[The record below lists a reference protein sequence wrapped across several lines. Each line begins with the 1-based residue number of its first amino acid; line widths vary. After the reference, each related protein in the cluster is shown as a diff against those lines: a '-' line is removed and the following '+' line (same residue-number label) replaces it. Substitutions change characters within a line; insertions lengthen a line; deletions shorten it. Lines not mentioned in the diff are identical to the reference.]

1 MGSPNNIACSTFID
15 SLVTQT
21 PFFDTEIVKDIRPI
35 RAGMMG
41 FYQTAPYKAYTDS
54 QHAFD
59 RLRSVNP
66 DTTQPWYQ
74 PAAQPAVQAN
84 GAITNGEN
92 AQDCST
98 TNCDLP
104 QNQMDWGSTRL
115 TYGLWAQMWKTK
127 LLCFDD
133 IMSKT
138 QAKMHLAQIVGDVLP
153 NASRV
158 IMNDLLYKLAL
169 YNSLSALQVGG
180 IGPQVATNN
189 GFSPFTYSWAG
200 TQGGNSSITG
210 QYGYRY
216 FNTSAD
222 PTSKVT
228 PLHLQSQVNPQEAI
242 GALNNPYGSV
252 DASLG
257 RLQFHTDND
266 TLYSMIQGNPTIN
279 DRVRFND
286 AAAFKTGAVEYYK
299 YGFTGVVGDYMVK
312 TMPNLLRF
320 NQIGPGLYQTV
331 LPYVNSA
338 TTTGSGDA
346 FNTAYNAAQYQLS
359 YINHPRA
366 LMVMPF
372 KPEAV
377 NKMMP
382 YMIRDYAG
390 AWKFAVN
397 NLGADCNGKAI
408 DNTRLNKGLFITD
421 FKLSVKPEHPE
432 FLIPVFHLREQP
444 AVYGVTTTNPSP
456 GYPAQNYSSTPTYCP
471 FVLQWVPVIDTANN
485 LYTIPANS
493 TRVNGNNTTHAQITG
508 ATLATLVTN
517 LNANVF
523 LGTFGTW
530 AVDPTGTL
538 LQLTEPVGAT
548 NVLDV
553 FFQQN

>member
-1 MGSPNNIACSTFID
+1 MAEGTNIGCQTFID

-21 PFFDTEIVKDIRPI
+21 PFFDGEIVKDMRPV
-35 RAGMMG
+35 RAGLLG

-66 DTTQPWYQ
+66 DTTAAWYQ
-74 PAAQPAVQAN
+74 PAAQPAVQSN

-98 TNCDLP
+98 TNCNLP
-104 QNQMDWGSTRL
+104 QNTMDWGSTRL
-115 TYGLWAQMWKTK
+115 AYGLWAQQWNTK
-127 LLCFDD
+127 LLCFDE

-138 QAKMHLAQIVGDVLP
+138 QAKMHLAQIVGEILP

-158 IMNDLLYKLAL
+158 IMNDVLYKLAL
-169 YNSLSALQVGG
+169 YNSLTALQVGG
-180 IGPQVATNN
+180 IGPQVTTNT
-189 GFSPFTYSWAG
+189 GFSPFTYSWDS
-200 TQGGNSSITG
+200 GGSASVTG
-210 QYGYRY
+210 ANGFKF

-228 PLHLQSQVNPQEAI
+228 PLHLESQVNPQEAI
-242 GALNNPYGSV
+242 GALNNPYGSA

-299 YGFTGVVGDYMVK
+299 YGFTGIVGDYMVK

-320 NQIGPGLYQTV
+320 NQIGPGRYQTV

-346 FNTAYNAAQYQLS
+346 FNTAYNLAQYQLS

-382 YMIRDYAG
+382 FMVRDYAG
-390 AWKFAVN
+390 KWIFAVN
-397 NLGADCNGKAI
+397 NLGSDCNGRAI
-408 DNTRLNKGLFITD
+408 DNSRGNQGRFLAD

-432 FLIPVFHLREQP
+432 WLIPIFHLREPP

-471 FVLQWVPVIDTANN
+471 FVLQWIPVLDSATGT
-485 LYTIPANS
+485 YVIPANS
-493 TRVNGNNTTHAQITG
+493 TRVNGNATTHAQITG

-517 LNANVF
+517 LNGNAY
-523 LGTFGTW
+523 LGTLGTW

-538 LQLTEPVGAT
+538 LQLTEAVGAT
-548 NVLDV
+548 NTVSV
-553 FFQQN
+553 FFQVN